1 MTLKKWILV
10 FAIAIVVIGFIA
22 AGGNE
27 LLTLENLKRHQQS
40 LGDWIDSNLLIAL
53 SAFVVV
59 YVLVTALSLPGG
71 ATVMT
76 LAGGGAFFGNL
87 YGFAAVSLAST
98 VGASLAFLAARFLV
112 RDSLRKRYG
121 DTVAK
126 MDRGIEKDGAF
137 YLATLRLVP
146 VFPFFS

>member
-59 YVLVTALSLPGG
+59 YVLVTALSLPG

-76 LAGGGAFFGNL
+76 LAGGAFFG
-87 YGFAAVSLAST
+87 
-98 VGASLAFLAARFLV
+98 
-112 RDSLRKRYG
+112 KR
-121 DTVAK
+121 
-126 MDRGIEKDGAF
+126 RGRAW
-137 YLATLRLVP
+137 
-146 VFPFFS
+146 